1 MPPPTLEMVHTV
13 RRQHDLR
20 MLPPTAPLGLWQY
33 QKHHWRVDLVHL
45 FPVYLQIV
53 KAMDSHISPF
63 TVDIAINDSTTLGSP
78 NPNAIAPFHENPS
91 IETYN
96 TPTFDCAIS
105 FIVSISEK
113 NPKSKKTSWVAL
125 KPRSDLTVVLV
136 PNKNLTL
143 KFLHDR
149 VASKCDK
156 DFNKISCMILD
167 GTHSSPPTI
176 TWSGYILKN
185 KKYPKSNPLI
195 IFDECSF
202 CQWISEISSSGHNK
216 GGIIIWM
223 DNPKDEQTRV
233 HKENLLARM
242 MKQLDACRQGPS
254 AWAHESEV
262 KADDELDAP
271 EPEFEDLDV
280 HVDEIFAKYGMVKD
294 YDQIHPVYLDPTD
307 PDRFLLLTSGNV
319 IKWAQ
324 KLFLSRK
331 KHNNGAPT
339 AKSDSSGTFVEMLSK
354 CDTTN
359 DLNDYLIFIAIAPHK
374 RDEILDILIDNDIDQ
389 FRMFKTLGFEDLRG
403 LGLNIVIISN
413 LRNNV
418 AKYKAH
424 LAKNA

>member
-1 MPPPTLEMVHTV
+1 
-13 RRQHDLR
+13 
-20 MLPPTAPLGLWQY
+20 
-33 QKHHWRVDLVHL
+33 
-45 FPVYLQIV
+45 
-53 KAMDSHISPF
+53 MDSQISPF
-63 TVDIAINDSTTLGSP
+63 TVDVAINDSTTLGSP
-78 NPNAIAPFHENPS
+78 DPNAVAPFHENPS

-105 FIVSISEK
+105 FIVYISEK

-125 KPRSDLTVVLV
+125 KPFSNLTVVLV

-149 VASKCDK
+149 VASKCDE
-156 DFNKISCMILD
+156 DFNKISRMILD

-202 CQWISEISSSGHNK
+202 RQWISEISSSGHKK
-216 GGIIIWM
+216 GGIIIQM

-233 HKENLLARM
+233 HKENLLAWT

-254 AWAHESEV
+254 ARAHESEV

-294 YDQIHPVYLDPTD
+294 YDRIHLVYLDPTD

-324 KLFLSRK
+324 KVCARVPGVSLTSPPADLKFLSRK

-339 AKSDSSGTFVEMLSK
+339 TKRADKPALPPSSVYG
-354 CDTTN
+354 DTTN

-374 RDEILDILIDNDIDQ
+374 PDKILDILIDNDIDQ
-389 FRMFKTLGFEDLRG
+389 FQMFKTLGVEDLRG
-403 LGLNIVIISN
+403 LGLNIGIISN
-413 LRNNV
+413 LHNNV

>member
-1 MPPPTLEMVHTV
+1 
-13 RRQHDLR
+13 
-20 MLPPTAPLGLWQY
+20 
-33 QKHHWRVDLVHL
+33 
-45 FPVYLQIV
+45 
-53 KAMDSHISPF
+53 MDSQISPF
-63 TVDIAINDSTTLGSP
+63 TVDVAINDSTTLGSP
-78 NPNAIAPFHENPS
+78 DPNAVAPFHENPS

-105 FIVSISEK
+105 FIVYISEK
-113 NPKSKKTSWVAL
+113 NPKSKKNSWVAL
-125 KPRSDLTVVLV
+125 KPCSDLTVVLV

-149 VASKCDK
+149 VASKCDE
-156 DFNKISCMILD
+156 DFNKISRMILD

-202 CQWISEISSSGHNK
+202 RQWISKISSSGHKK
-216 GGIIIWM
+216 GGIIIQM

-233 HKENLLARM
+233 HKENLLAWT

-254 AWAHESEV
+254 ARAHESEV

-280 HVDEIFAKYGMVKD
+280 HVDEIFAKYGM
-294 YDQIHPVYLDPTD
+294 
-307 PDRFLLLTSGNV
+307 
-319 IKWAQ
+319 WAQ
-324 KLFLSRK
+324 KLCARVPGVSLTSPPADLKFLSRK
-331 KHNNGAPT
+331 KHNNGADKPE
-339 AKSDSSGTFVEMLSK
+339 SPPSSVYG
-354 CDTTN
+354 DTTN

-374 RDEILDILIDNDIDQ
+374 PDKILDILIDNDIDQ
-389 FRMFKTLGFEDLRG
+389 FQMFKTLGVEDLRG
-403 LGLNIVIISN
+403 LGLNIGIISN
-413 LRNNV
+413 LHNNV